1 MADEAPL
8 SSSRHVATAAVS
20 GGADA
25 NTPVFVAPFP
35 ATVTSVQYV
44 TPSAITGADTNSR
57 TVSLINKGAAGS
69 GSTAV
74 ATFQFNE
81 RRERGCGRR
90 EGVTLSGTPANV
102 VLASGDVTVI
112 WNSTARGDRYHGPGW
127 LSSSVTLTRGTD
139 PSLLRVPVGR
149 RP

>member
-1 MADEAPL
+1 MADEAPYT
-8 SSSRHVATAAVS
+8 SSRHVATAAVS

-25 NTPVFVAPFP
+25 NTPVFVAPFA

-74 ATFQFNE
+74 ATLALVS
-81 RRERGCGRR
+81 
-90 EGVTLSGTPANV
+90 GVNTVAYVPKAITLSGTAANL
-102 VLASGDVTVI
+102 VLAAGDVLN
-112 WNSTARGDRYHGPGW
+112 WNSLH
-127 LSSSVTLTRGTD
+127 VGTGIAD
-139 PSLLRVPVGR
+139 TGGLVVVSYSRNDG
-149 RP
+149 

>member
-1 MADEAPL
+1 MADEAPYT
-8 SSSRHVATAAVS
+8 SSRHVATAAVS

-74 ATFQFNE
+74 ATLALTS
-81 RRERGCGRR
+81 
-90 EGVTLSGTPANV
+90 GVNTVAYVPKAITLSGTAANL
-102 VLASGDVTVI
+102 VLAAGDVLN
-112 WNSTARGDRYHGPGW
+112 WNSLH
-127 LSSSVTLTRGTD
+127 VGTGIAD
-139 PSLLRVPVGR
+139 TGGLVVVSYSRNDG
-149 RP
+149 